1 MEARYGLMTYE
12 NPQLQKIC
20 DDLPIKCNKA
30 IDYTKNEYSLLR
42 AGRANSK
49 LLEKVS
55 VNYYGTMTPITQM
68 GNISTP
74 EPRMLVITLWDKSAL
89 GAAEKAILAANLG
102 LTPTNDG
109 NVIRLVFPELTEER
123 RKELVKQ
130 VKKMAEECK
139 VTVRNARRDTIDGI
153 KKLKNDKQISE
164 DIAADAEKDVDKSIA
179 KFIETIEAMTAEK
192 EKEIMSV

>member
-1 MEARYGLMTYE
+1 MLFE

-20 DDLPIKCNKA
+20 DDLPVKCNKA
-30 IDYTKNEYSLLR
+30 IDYTQNEFGTLR

-49 LLEKVS
+49 ILEKVS
-55 VNYYGTMTPITQM
+55 VNYYGTMTPLTQM

-89 GAAEKAILAANLG
+89 SLAEKAILAANLG

-123 RKELVKQ
+123 RKDLVKQ
-130 VKKMAEECK
+130 VKKMSEDCK
-139 VTVRNARRDTIDGI
+139 VAVRNARRDAIDGI

-164 DIAADAEKDVDKSIA
+164 DIAANAEKEIDKSIA
-179 KFIETIEAMTAEK
+179 KFIENIEAMTSEK
-192 EKEIMSV
+192 EKDIMSV

>member
-1 MEARYGLMTYE
+1 MKEIFDFVEEKMGKTM
-12 NPQLQKIC
+12 
-20 DDLPIKCNKA
+20 KA
-30 IDYTKNEYSLLR
+30 LDHDFTAIR
-42 AGRANSK
+42 AGRANPNV
-49 LLEKVS
+49 LDKVM
-55 VNYYGTMTPITQM
+55 VDYYGTPTAI
-68 GNISTP
+68 NALAAISVSEART
-74 EPRMLVITLWDKSAL
+74 LVIQPWDASVLKAV
-89 GAAEKAILAANLG
+89 EKAIQKADIGIN
-102 LTPTNDG
+102 PNNDG
-109 NVIRLVFPELTEER
+109 RVIRLSFPPLTEER

-164 DIAADAEKDVDKSIA
+164 DIAADAEKDVDKAIA

>member
-1 MEARYGLMTYE
+1 MTYE

-153 KKLKNDKQISE
+153 KKLKNDTQISE
-164 DIAADAEKDVDKSIA
+164 DIAADAEKDVDKAIA